1 MRIAVVGGGISGM
14 AAAYLLSQEH
24 ELALFEAASYI
35 GGHTRTVS
43 VETDRASLGI
53 DTGFMVFNDWTYPN
67 FVRLL
72 SRLGVDSQPT
82 RMSFSVSCESSGLEY
97 NGTTLNTLFA
107 QRRNLFRP
115 RFLRMLRD
123 ILRFNRK
130 ARGLLDCPADSTV
143 EDFLGSGEYSEQFVN
158 NYLVPMSA
166 SIWSAPPRGI
176 LRYPLR
182 FFVRFLHNHGMLSVN
197 DRPLWRVVRGGSR
210 RYVEKLI
217 QPFQKSVRLST
228 TVGRIRRRADKVWI
242 WTADAGWEAFDQVV
256 VAVHSDQA
264 LAMLEDP
271 SVEEREIL
279 GAIGYQAN
287 ETTLHTDRNLMPR
300 SRLAW
305 ASWNCRL
312 PAKGQEPVAVTYHSN
327 TLQSLRTDRQ
337 YCVTLNQGHRI
348 DAAQIIERMVYQHP
362 QYTVQS
368 QAAQQRHSS
377 ISGKNRTHY
386 CGAYWGFGFHEDGL
400 NSALRVCRAFGKEL

>member
-1 MRIAVVGGGISGM
+1 MKIAVVGGGISGM
-14 AAAYLLSQEH
+14 AAAYLLRQEH
-24 ELALFEAASYI
+24 ELALFEAAPYI
-35 GGHTRTVS
+35 GGHTHTVS
-43 VETDRASLGI
+43 VRTERGTHEI

-67 FVRLL
+67 FVKLL
-72 SRLGVDSQPT
+72 DRLGVASQPT

-107 QRRNLFRP
+107 QRRNLLRP
-115 RFLRMLRD
+115 RFLRMLGD
-123 ILRFNRK
+123 ILRFNRE
-130 ARGLLDCPADSTV
+130 ARKNLDCPIESTV
-143 EDFLGSGEYSEQFVN
+143 DDFLGGGGYSRQFVE

-166 SIWSAPPRGI
+166 SIWSAPPQRI

-182 FFVRFLHNHGMLSVN
+182 FFVRFLHNHGMLNVN
-197 DRPLWRVVRGGSR
+197 DRPPWRVVRGGSR

-217 QPFQKSVRLST
+217 QPFHESIRLATPVQS
-228 TVGRIRRRADKVWI
+228 IRRLADRVEI
-242 WTADAGWEAFDQVV
+242 RTAAGGWEAFDQVV
-256 VAVHSDQA
+256 LAVHSDQA

-271 SVEEREIL
+271 SPEERETL

-287 ETTLHTDRNLMPR
+287 ETTLHTDQALLPR

-312 PAKGQEPVAVTYHSN
+312 PATPQEPVAVTYHSN
-327 TLQSLRTDRQ
+327 TLQSLDSDRQ

-348 DAAQIIERMVYQHP
+348 DPAQVIERMVYHHP
-362 QYTVQS
+362 QYSVQ
-368 QAAQQRHSS
+368 AQTAQGRHSA

-400 NSALRVCRAFGKEL
+400 NSALRVCRAFGKDL